1 MAEIGLVQ
9 FAQVALPVA
18 ETILPRYRSK
28 FSKHQ
33 FTQPQL
39 LVLLC
44 LMRYEDWTFRETEV
58 RLSEHSDLCHALQI
72 DHAPDY
78 TTLYRFMRRL
88 DDTVIEQLLH
98 ETVRQMPPLSQE
110 RLTVAV
116 DATGLTSGAVSTFFV
131 HRRRDQPPGFTWR
144 HWVKW
149 VVAVDVSRQVLLA
162 QIAKRGPTNDSA
174 TLRPLVD
181 RASQVQPLGLVLAD
195 GEFDSE
201 RNHQHVRAL
210 GAKSIIP
217 ARRGKRT
224 WKIQGLR
231 ARMRRRFPRKQYR
244 QRALIESVFSAVK
257 RKLSMKAPGRTTET
271 QSVQA
276 LLLGLTFNL
285 YRLRLCPL
293 AAFTHSFP

>member
-1 MAEIGLVQ
+1 MAEIGLVH

-39 LVLLC
+39 LVILC

-58 RLSEHSDLCHALQI
+58 RLAEHSDLRRALQLEQ
-72 DHAPDY
+72 APDY

-88 DDTVIEQLLH
+88 DETLLARLLQ
-98 ETVRQMPPLSQE
+98 ETVRRMPEPPAA
-110 RLTVAV
+110 RATIAV
-116 DATGLTSGAVSTFFV
+116 DATGLTPGAVSTFFV
-131 HRRRDQPPGFTWR
+131 HRRRDQPPGSTWR

-149 VVAVDVSRQVLLA
+149 IVAVDVVRQLLLA

-181 RASQVQPLGLVLAD
+181 QARQVQPLGMVLAD

-210 GAKSIIP
+210 GARSIIP
-217 ARRGKRT
+217 ATRGKPT
-224 WKIQGLR
+224 WQVQGIR
-231 ARMRRRFPRKQYR
+231 AQMRRRFPRKLYR

-257 RKLSMKAPGRTTET
+257 RKLSMKAPGRTLET
-271 QSVQA
+271 QRLQA

-285 YRLRLCPL
+285 YRLRPCPIML
-293 AAFTHSFP
+293 SSS

>member
-1 MAEIGLVQ
+1 MAEIGLVL

-39 LVLLC
+39 LVIVC
-44 LMRYEDWTFRETEV
+44 LMRYEAWTFRETEV
-58 RLSEHSDLCHALQI
+58 RLSEHSDLRHALQLEQV
-72 DHAPDY
+72 PDY
-78 TTLYRFMRRL
+78 TTLYRFLRRL
-88 DDTVIEQLLH
+88 DESLLERLLL
-98 ETVRQMPPLSQE
+98 ETVRQLPAPPE
-110 RLTVAV
+110 ARTTIAV
-116 DATGLTSGAVSTFFV
+116 DATGLTPGAVSTFFV

-149 VVAVDVSRQVLLA
+149 VVAVDVARQVLVA

-181 RASQVQPLGLVLAD
+181 RAVQVQAVGVVLAD

-201 RNHQHVRAL
+201 RNHQHIRAQ
-210 GAKSIIP
+210 GARSVIP
-217 ARRGKRT
+217 AKRGKPT
-224 WKIQGLR
+224 WKIQGFR
-231 ARMRRRFPRKQYR
+231 ASMRRRFPRQLYR

-257 RKLSMKAPGRTTET
+257 RKLSMKAPGRSLET
-271 QSVQA
+271 QRLQA
-276 LLLGLTFNL
+276 LLLGVTFNL
-285 YRLRLCPL
+285 YRLRLRPILVC
-293 AAFTHSFP
+293 THPNS

>member
-1 MAEIGLVQ
+1 MAEIGLVRL
-9 FAQVALPVA
+9 AQLALPLA
-18 ETILPRYRSK
+18 ERILPRYRSK

-39 LVLLC
+39 LVILC

-58 RLSEHSDLCHALQI
+58 RLSEHSELRHALQI
-72 DHAPDY
+72 EQAPDY
-78 TTLYRFMRRL
+78 TTLYRFLRRL
-88 DDTVIEQLLH
+88 DDTVLDQLLQ
-98 ETVRQMPPLSQE
+98 ETVRQMPPASEE

-116 DATGLTSGAVSTFFV
+116 DATGLTPGAVSTFFV

-149 VVAVDVSRQVLLA
+149 VVAVDVVRQVFLA

-181 RASQVQPLGLVLAD
+181 RASQVQALGIVLAD

-201 RNHQHVRAL
+201 RNHQHIRAL

-217 ARRGKRT
+217 ATRGKHT
-224 WKIQGLR
+224 WKIQGIR
-231 ARMRRRFPRKQYR
+231 ASMRRRFPRKQYR
-244 QRALIESVFSAVK
+244 QRALVESVFSAVK

-271 QSVQA
+271 QSMQA

-293 AAFTHSFP
+293 AAVTHSFT

>member
-1 MAEIGLVQ
+1 MAEIGLVR
-9 FAQVALPVA
+9 FAQVALLVA

-58 RLSEHSDLCHALQI
+58 RLSEHSDLRDVLQL
-72 DHAPDY
+72 DQVPDY

-88 DDTVIEQLLH
+88 DETLLEQLLP
-98 ETVRQMPPLSQE
+98 ETVRRLPGTPE

-116 DATGLTSGAVSTFFV
+116 DATGLTPGAVSTFFV
-131 HRRRDQPPGFTWR
+131 HRRRDQAPGFTWR

-149 VVAVDVSRQVLLA
+149 VVIVDLKRQVVLA

-181 RASQVQPLGLVLAD
+181 RARHLQPLGVVLAD

-201 RNHQHVRAL
+201 RNHQHVRAC
-210 GAKSIIP
+210 GARSIIP
-217 ARRGKRT
+217 ATRGKRT
-224 WKIQGLR
+224 WQIQGIR
-231 ARMRRRFPRKQYR
+231 AQMRRRFPQKQYR

-257 RKLSMKAPGRTTET
+257 RKLSQKAPGRSLET
-271 QSVQA
+271 QCLQA
-276 LLLGLTFNL
+276 LLLGVTYNL
-285 YRLRLCPL
+285 YRLRVRPIFVLTL
-293 AAFTHSFP
+293 FYA

>member
-1 MAEIGLVQ
+1 MVEIGLVQ

-18 ETILPRYRSK
+18 ESILPRYRSK

-39 LVLLC
+39 LVILC

-58 RLSEHSDLCHALQI
+58 RLAEHSDLRRALQLEQ
-72 DHAPDY
+72 APDY

-88 DDTVIEQLLH
+88 DEMLLERLLQ
-98 ETVRQMPPLSQE
+98 ETVRQMPAPAQA

-116 DATGLTSGAVSTFFV
+116 DATGLTPGSVSTFFV

-149 VVAVDVSRQVLLA
+149 VVAVDVVRQLLLA
-162 QIAKRGPTNDSA
+162 QMAKRGPTNDSA

-181 RASQVQPLGLVLAD
+181 RARQVHAVGIVLAD

-217 ARRGKRT
+217 ATRGKRT
-224 WKIQGLR
+224 WNIQGIR
-231 ARMRRRFPRKQYR
+231 ASMRRHFPRKLYR

-257 RKLSMKAPGRTTET
+257 RKLSMKAPGRTLET
-271 QSVQA
+271 QSLQA

-285 YRLRLCPL
+285 YRL
-293 AAFTHSFP
+293 